1 MEEVWNL
8 VGVDEDPLHH
18 VSDGIE
24 DKRSWAKAKGK
35 NQVHI
40 ELVTPLHPQKNTMGR
55 VNGHVAVSCLHI
67 KFGHEGPHTKIRDYT
82 DHLIEFN
89 VMKSKFVW
97 INPIVDTGPPRGGKV
112 HDEAPLPRLASFR
125 NNPKAA
131 NVKIREGRNTE
142 RTCHPTQRHLI
153 GQILVNHRRM
163 LSCRWL
169 VFFGRLELLGGRK
182 PQVKP
187 MAESLQHKVDLL
199 SVGMKSQLP
208 RKLLCQQRGDCWNW
222 GESD

>member
-24 DKRSWAKAKGK
+24 DKRSWAKAKGE

-67 KFGHEGPHTKIRDYT
+67 KFGHEGPHTKFRDYT

-89 VMKSKFVW
+89 VMKGEFGR
-97 INPIVDTGPPRGGKV
+97 INPPPPPPPGEEGSTMRRHFPGW
-112 HDEAPLPRLASFR
+112 PRLGITPDSG
-125 NNPKAA
+125 
-131 NVKIREGRNTE
+131 REEHWTDLPPYPRTPHWPNT
-142 RTCHPTQRHLI
+142 
-153 GQILVNHRRM
+153 GQPQKDAELQM
-163 LSCRWL
+163 PF
-169 VFFGRLELLGGRK
+169 FFGRLELLGGRK
-182 PQVKP
+182 TQVKT